1 MYCEVNGEKT
11 FYSNGNGTIK
21 AGQPAVVFLHGAGM
35 DHSVWVMP
43 ARYFAR
49 HGYNVYALDFPGH
62 GRSSGTPGHSIAALS
77 DWLAQAL
84 AVLGVEH
91 SAIAGHSMG
100 SLVAIDFAA
109 RYAATVRSLALLGT
123 SLPMAVSEPLL
134 NAARD
139 NHHDAIDMSNTWS
152 HSSFGLMGGNKN
164 PGNVMAMCGQRL
176 LEMAP
181 ENVLF
186 TDLNACNE
194 FNNGAEQAAQITA
207 PTLAI
212 VGDQDKMTAPL
223 RALDVAASIAN
234 SRVLRLNPCGHSML
248 SEQPN
253 AVLDGLMT
261 IV

>member
-11 FYSNGNGTIK
+11 FYSNGNGTLK
-21 AGQPAVVFLHGAGM
+21 DGQPSVVFLHGAGM

-49 HGYNVYALDFPGH
+49 RGYNVYALDFPGH
-62 GRSSGTPGHSIAALS
+62 GRSEGTLCQSVPALA

-84 AVLGVEH
+84 ATLGVAH
-91 SAIAGHSMG
+91 TAIAGHSMG
-100 SLVAIDFAA
+100 SLVAINFAA
-109 RYAATVRSLALLGT
+109 RYGDTVRSLALLGT
-123 SLPMAVSEPLL
+123 SLPMAVSDPLL

-139 NHHDAIDMSNTWS
+139 NHHDAINMTNTWS

-164 PGNVMAMCGQRL
+164 PGNVMTMCGQRL

-181 ENVLF
+181 QDVLF

-194 FNNGAEQAAQITA
+194 FTGGAEQAVLIAA
-207 PTLAI
+207 PTLVI
-212 VGDQDKMTAPL
+212 VGEQDKMTAPV
-223 RALDVAASIAN
+223 RALDVAANISN
-234 SRVLRLNPCGHSML
+234 SRVLRLHPCGHSML

-253 AVLDGLMT
+253 AVLDGLAT
-261 IV
+261 II